1 MKYLDPKSD
10 YLFKRLFA
18 ENPNLLMDLLNSILP
33 LEDPITVIEYLPN
46 ELMPHEQDAKLSI
59 VDVRCVDGFGRHF
72 IVEMQMAF
80 QTFLHK
86 RMMYNAAKVLS
97 RQLSKTQKYDEIGN
111 VYTLCF
117 IDEVAEK
124 GIEDWFHHYVV
135 THKKYGER
143 QMYGMEWF
151 FIELGKWKKNSNF
164 IQYEKQF
171 LWLTFLSEPS
181 KIPDML
187 SPAELAKFNEISDA
201 LDIVKATN
209 FTEAQINGMEKYLDE
224 VRSYQTAFAQ
234 AEKIKKEALEEGLKK
249 DWSRD

>member
-18 ENPNLLMDLLNSILP
+18 ENPNLLIDLLNAVLP
-33 LEDPITVIEYLPN
+33 LEDPIANIEYLPN
-46 ELMPHEQDAKLSI
+46 ELTPHEQDAKLSI

-86 RMMYNAAKVLS
+86 RMMYNASKVLS
-97 RQLSKTQKYDEIGN
+97 RQLAKTQKYDEIGN

-135 THKKYGER
+135 MH
-143 QMYGMEWF
+143 
-151 FIELGKWKKNSNF
+151 
-164 IQYEKQF
+164 
-171 LWLTFLSEPS
+171 
-181 KIPDML
+181 
-187 SPAELAKFNEISDA
+187 
-201 LDIVKATN
+201 
-209 FTEAQINGMEKYLDE
+209 
-224 VRSYQTAFAQ
+224 
-234 AEKIKKEALEEGLKK
+234 
-249 DWSRD
+249 